1 MEQKYCTSCGAPL
14 TGVFC
19 GRCGTKPAVA
29 AATVSPVRRKKFPVV
44 AGILMSIALTVRL
57 IPFAANPSFRG
68 FLLLNAVAGMLV
80 GIILGRRYGNI
91 ILGAGIILFG
101 VSSNYGLY
109 LGMYFG
115 ASVVAEVLGIIFQLA
130 RMFTLAAVGVTY
142 FVGKPVMRRIRIPLC
157 IAALALEG
165 LLNIVECAWM
175 ISLGMHGAGVV
186 SMFANFLFLTAS
198 IYVALLAHKE

>member
-44 AGILMSIALTVRL
+44 AVIFMSIALTMRL
-57 IPFAANPSFRG
+57 IPFAANPSLKG
-68 FLLLNAVAGMLV
+68 FLLMNTVAIMLV
-80 GIILGRRYGNI
+80 GVILGRRHGNI
-91 ILGAGIILFG
+91 ILGAGIIIFG
-101 VSSNYGLY
+101 VLSNSGLY
-109 LGMYFG
+109 LGMDFG
-115 ASVVAEVLGIIFQLA
+115 LSVVGGILTASFQLA

-165 LLNIVECAWM
+165 LLTVIECGWL
-175 ISLGMHGAGVV
+175 ISFGMHGAGVV
-186 SMFANFLFLTAS
+186 SMFANFLFLSAS